1 MSPPGALAGAA
12 APAHE
17 AALGKVALALAH
29 ARTSGECA
37 PLIAAMVGL
46 RPLLPS
52 LPSPFAPVLDGIE
65 QRLQSSAMFGEESCS
80 FSLHDLYDS
89 LDTWIERAGMRLRE
103 APARSA

>member
-1 MSPPGALAGAA
+1 MSPPGAPTPAA
-12 APAHE
+12 APGHE
-17 AALGKVALALAH
+17 AVLREVALALAR

-52 LPSPFAPVLDGIE
+52 LPSAFAPVLDGIE